1 MKLRSLRIEKQPELM
16 IIPMI
21 DIIFFLL
28 IFFMMSTLY
37 MVEQH
42 TIPINLPQ
50 SAAAQQELSK
60 NVNITILQ
68 NGNIMFDQ
76 EEIPF
81 SLLQKRI
88 NIELAKHSESIF
100 VVRADKQAEYGQ
112 VVAVLDELKMSG
124 AHRVAVATERKGR

>member
-28 IFFMMSTLY
+28 VFFMMSTLY

-50 SAAAQQELSK
+50 AAAAQQELSK
-60 NVNITILQ
+60 NINITVMQ
-68 NGNIMFDQ
+68 DGKVMFDQ
-76 EEIPF
+76 EEIPLP
-81 SLLQKRI
+81 LLQKRI
-88 NIELAKHSESIF
+88 GVELAKQPENIF

-112 VVAVLDELKMSG
+112 VVAVLDELKLSG
-124 AHRVAVATERKGR
+124 ARRVAVATDQKGR

>member
-1 MKLRSLRIEKQPELM
+1 MKLRSLRVENQPQLM

-50 SAAAQQELSK
+50 ATAAQQEMSR
-60 NVNITILQ
+60 NINITVAQDGRIL
-68 NGNIMFDQ
+68 FEQ
-76 EEIPF
+76 EEIPL

-88 NIELAKHSESIF
+88 GIELAKQPDNVF
-100 VVRADKQAEYGQ
+100 VLHADKQAEYGK
-112 VVAVLDELKMSG
+112 VVAVLDELKLSG
-124 AHRVAVATERKGR
+124 ARRVAVATDVKGR

>member
-28 IFFMMSTLY
+28 VFFMMSTLY

-50 SAAAQQELSK
+50 ATAVQQEMSQ
-60 NVNITILQ
+60 NRNITILQ
-68 NGNIMFDQ
+68 DGRIMFDQ
-76 EEIPF
+76 EEIPLP
-81 SLLQKRI
+81 LLQKRI
-88 NIELAKHSESIF
+88 QVELAKQPENIF
-100 VVRADKQAEYGQ
+100 VVRADKQAEYGH
-112 VVAVLDELKMSG
+112 VVAVLDELKLSG
-124 AHRVAVATERKGR
+124 ARRVAVATDLKGR